1 MIGPV
6 PRASLADALAGPH
19 AVTVA
24 QVIERMEA
32 IDAALTP
39 RDGVACFNRLYLA
52 VTLAVEDE
60 IARVRFR
67 DTRFLAGLDVAF
79 ANLYFAALADTAKA
93 PKAWAPLFDARKRR
107 GIAPLQFALAGMN
120 AHINRDLPVAL
131 ADTWRRARIA
141 PSRRS
146 PQFTDY
152 TAVNRILK
160 LTEGRVKRQ
169 FATGALAL
177 GDRAL
182 GQLDDV
188 AAMWNV
194 ERARDAAWTNGETL
208 HALRSIAPLR
218 SRYLETLDRMVG
230 FAGRGMLR
238 PLRA

>member
-1 MIGPV
+1 V
-6 PRASLADALAGPH
+6 PRPSLADALAGPQPS
-19 AVTVA
+19 TVPN
-24 QVIERMEA
+24 VIERMQA
-32 IDAALTP
+32 IEAALAP

-52 VTLAVEDE
+52 VTLAVDNE
-60 IARVRFR
+60 IARVRFH

-79 ANLYFAALADTAKA
+79 ANLYFAALADPAKA
-93 PKAWAPLFDARKRR
+93 PKAWAPLFEARNRR
-107 GIAPLQFALAGMN
+107 SVAPLQFALAGMN

-131 ADTWRRARIA
+131 ADVWRRSRIE

-146 PQFTDY
+146 PQYADY

-208 HALRSIAPLR
+208 YTLRSIPPLR
-218 SRYLETLDRMVG
+218 SRYLDTLDRMVG

-238 PLRA
+238 PLGA

>member
-1 MIGPV
+1 V
-6 PRASLADALAGPH
+6 PRPLLADALAGPEP
-19 AVTVA
+19 VTVA
-24 QVIERMEA
+24 QAVERMQA

-52 VTLAVEDE
+52 VTLAVQEE

-67 DTRFLAGLDVAF
+67 DTRFLAALDVTF
-79 ANLYFAALADTAKA
+79 ANLYLAALRDPAKA
-93 PKAWAPLFDARKRR
+93 PKAWTPLLEARNRR
-107 GIAPLQFALAGMN
+107 SIAPLQFALAGMN

-131 ADTWRRARIA
+131 GDTWRRYRIA

-146 PQFTDY
+146 PQYTDY

-160 LTEGRVKRQ
+160 LTEGRVKRE

-177 GDRAL
+177 GDEAL
-182 GQLDDV
+182 GQLDDIV
-188 AAMWNV
+188 AMWNV

-208 HALRSIAPLR
+208 SALRSIPPLR
-218 SRYLETLDRMVG
+218 SRYLEALDRMVG

-238 PLRA
+238 PLGA